1 VPVDCNE
8 RDWLGG
14 RTPGQGSVLLR
25 EPSAKGHVMGAGS
38 GEAATPDAMAGVQS
52 IERAFTV
59 LRELSLG
66 PAGVT
71 DIAERVDLPK
81 STVSRL
87 LSALE
92 AEGAVAQR
100 EVGSDYELGAG
111 LAALADAA
119 NNDANMAA
127 VVRPFLIELSEET
140 GEAAG
145 FVVRSGRNVY
155 WVDNVEQDD
164 VAVQVQDRTG
174 FYAPMHSVPAGLA
187 LLAHLPANEIES
199 YLAQK
204 LERVN
209 PRTITDSD
217 VLRANLRQIVADG
230 LVWSVDDLGDGL
242 TAIDVPFRGASGQ
255 VEGALFVNAP
265 SFRFPDDGDK
275 DRVEALVVDAA
286 QRLSHRFTIH

>member
-1 VPVDCNE
+1 
-8 RDWLGG
+8 
-14 RTPGQGSVLLR
+14 
-25 EPSAKGHVMGAGS
+25 
-38 GEAATPDAMAGVQS
+38 MAGVQS

-71 DIAERVDLPK
+71 EISERVGLPK

-92 AEGAVAQR
+92 SEGAVAQR
-100 EVGSDYELGAG
+100 VTGSDYELGAG

-127 VVRPFLIELSEET
+127 VVRPFLIELSEAT
-140 GEAAG
+140 GESAG

-155 WVDNVEQDD
+155 WVDNVEQ
-164 VAVQVQDRTG
+164 VASAVHVQDRTG
-174 FYAPMHSVPAGLA
+174 FYAPMHSIPAGLA
-187 LLAHLPANEIES
+187 LLAHLPADEIES
-199 YLAQK
+199 YLAQP

-209 PRTITDSD
+209 QRTIAD
-217 VLRANLRQIVADG
+217 VATLRAHLQHIQRDG
-230 LVWSVDDLGDGL
+230 LVWSVDDLGDGI
-242 TAIDVPFRGASGQ
+242 TALDVPFRGASGQ
-255 VEGALFVNAP
+255 FEGALFVNAP
-265 SFRFPDDGDK
+265 SFRFPAEGDK

-286 QRLSHRFTIH
+286 ERLSARFTVH

>member
-1 VPVDCNE
+1 
-8 RDWLGG
+8 
-14 RTPGQGSVLLR
+14 
-25 EPSAKGHVMGAGS
+25 
-38 GEAATPDAMAGVQS
+38 MAGVQS

-92 AEGAVAQR
+92 AEGAVSQR
-100 EVGSDYELGAG
+100 ATGSDYELGAG

-127 VVRPFLIELSEET
+127 VVRPFLIELSEAT
-140 GEAAG
+140 GESAG

-155 WVDNVEQDD
+155 WVDNVEHEES
-164 VAVQVQDRTG
+164 AVQVQDRTG

-187 LLAHLPANEIES
+187 LLAHLPADEIAS
-199 YLAQK
+199 YIAQP

-209 PRTITDSD
+209 QRTIAD
-217 VLRANLRQIVADG
+217 VATLRAHLGQIVADG
-230 LVWSVDDLGDGL
+230 LVWSIDDLGDGI
-242 TAIDVPFRGASGQ
+242 TALDVPFRGASGHY
-255 VEGALFVNAP
+255 EGALFVNAP
-265 SFRFPDDGDK
+265 SYRFPADGDK
-275 DRVEALVVDAA
+275 QRVEALVVDAA
-286 QRLSHRFTIH
+286 RRLSDRFTVH

>member
-1 VPVDCNE
+1 MMARC
-8 RDWLGG
+8 
-14 RTPGQGSVLLR
+14 
-25 EPSAKGHVMGAGS
+25 HVMTMHQV
-38 GEAATPDAMAGVQS
+38 EAATPERMAGVQS

-92 AEGAVAQR
+92 AEGAVAQH
-100 EVGSDYELGAG
+100 EAGTAYELGAG

-187 LLAHLPANEIES
+187 LLAHLPADEIES
-199 YLAQK
+199 YLAQP
-204 LERVN
+204 LERIN
-209 PRTITDSD
+209 KQTITDSD
-217 VLRANLRQIVADG
+217 RLRSHLRQIVADG
-230 LVWSVDDLGDGL
+230 LVWSVDDLGDGI
-242 TAIDVPFRGASGQ
+242 TALDVPFCGATGQ
-255 VEGALFVNAP
+255 VEGALYVNAP
-265 SFRFPDDGDK
+265 SYRFPGDGDK

-286 QRLSHRFTIH
+286 RRLSVRFAIH

>member
-1 VPVDCNE
+1 
-8 RDWLGG
+8 
-14 RTPGQGSVLLR
+14 
-25 EPSAKGHVMGAGS
+25 
-38 GEAATPDAMAGVQS
+38 MAGVQS

-71 DIAERVDLPK
+71 DIAERVGLPK

-100 EVGSDYELGAG
+100 VTGSDYELGAG

-127 VVRPFLIELSEET
+127 VVRPFLIELSET
-140 GEAAG
+140 SGEAAG

-155 WVDNVEQDD
+155 WVDNVEH
-164 VAVQVQDRTG
+164 VSAVQVQDRTG

-187 LLAHLPANEIES
+187 LLAHLPPDEVES
-199 YLAQK
+199 YLAQP

-209 PRTITDSD
+209 QRTITD
-217 VLRANLRQIVADG
+217 VPTLRTHLAQIVTDG
-230 LVWSVDDLGDGL
+230 LVWSIDDLGDGI
-242 TAIDVPFRGASGQ
+242 TALDVPFRGASGQ
-255 VEGALFVNAP
+255 FEGALFVNAP
-265 SFRFPDDGDK
+265 SFRFPAAGDK
-275 DRVEALVVDAA
+275 ERVEALVVDAA
-286 QRLSHRFTIH
+286 QRLSARFTVH

>member
-1 VPVDCNE
+1 
-8 RDWLGG
+8 
-14 RTPGQGSVLLR
+14 
-25 EPSAKGHVMGAGS
+25 M
-38 GEAATPDAMAGVQS
+38 QS

-71 DIAERVDLPK
+71 EIAEQVGLPK
-81 STVSRL
+81 STVSRI

-100 EVGSDYELGAG
+100 DTGSEYELGAG

-127 VVRPFLIELSEET
+127 VVRPFLIELSEAT
-140 GEAAG
+140 GESAG

-155 WVDNVEQDD
+155 WVDSVDD
-164 VAVQVQDRTG
+164 EESAVQVQDRTG

-187 LLAHLPANEIES
+187 LLAHLPPDDIQG
-199 YLAQK
+199 YLAQP

-209 PRTITDSD
+209 QRTITDIATLCAHLD
-217 VLRANLRQIVADG
+217 QIVSDG
-230 LVWSVDDLGDGL
+230 LMWSVDDLGDGI
-242 TAIDVPFRGASGQ
+242 TALDVPFRGASGKF
-255 VEGALFVNAP
+255 EGALFVNGP

-286 QRLSHRFTIH
+286 QRLSDRFTVH

>member
-1 VPVDCNE
+1 
-8 RDWLGG
+8 
-14 RTPGQGSVLLR
+14 
-25 EPSAKGHVMGAGS
+25 
-38 GEAATPDAMAGVQS
+38 MAGVQS

-71 DIAERVDLPK
+71 EIAERVGLPK

-92 AEGAVAQR
+92 TEGAVSQHAAGA
-100 EVGSDYELGAG
+100 EYELGAG

-127 VVRPFLIELSEET
+127 VVRPFLIELSDAT
-140 GEAAG
+140 GESAG

-155 WVDNVEQDD
+155 WVDSVEHEES
-164 VAVQVQDRTG
+164 AVQVQNRTG

-187 LLAHLPANEIES
+187 LLAHLPAHEVNS
-199 YLAQK
+199 YLAQP

-209 PRTITDSD
+209 QRTITDIGT
-217 VLRANLRQIVADG
+217 LRAHLDQILRDG
-230 LVWSVDDLGDGL
+230 LNWSIDDLGDGI
-242 TAIDVPFRGASGQ
+242 TALDVPFRGASGHF
-255 VEGALFVNAP
+255 EGALFVNAP
-265 SFRFPDDGDK
+265 SFRFPAEGDK

-286 QRLSHRFTIH
+286 RRLSERFTVH

>member
-1 VPVDCNE
+1 
-8 RDWLGG
+8 
-14 RTPGQGSVLLR
+14 
-25 EPSAKGHVMGAGS
+25 
-38 GEAATPDAMAGVQS
+38 MAGVQS

-71 DIAERVDLPK
+71 EIAEQVGLPK

-100 EVGSDYELGAG
+100 EMGSEYELGAG

-127 VVRPFLIELSEET
+127 VVRPFLIELSEATRES
-140 GEAAG
+140 AG

-155 WVDNVEQDD
+155 WVDSVDD
-164 VAVQVQDRTG
+164 EESAVQVQDRTG
-174 FYAPMHSVPAGLA
+174 FYAPMHSIPAGLS
-187 LLAHLPANEIES
+187 LLAHLPPEEIQR
-199 YLAQK
+199 YLAQP

-209 PRTITDSD
+209 QRTITD
-217 VLRANLRQIVADG
+217 VATLRKHLDQIVSDG
-230 LVWSVDDLGDGL
+230 LMWSIDDLGDGI
-242 TAIDVPFRGASGQ
+242 TALDVPFRGASGHF
-255 VEGALFVNAP
+255 EGALFVNAP
-265 SFRFPDDGDK
+265 SFRFPADGDK

-286 QRLSHRFTIH
+286 QRLSDRFTVH

>member
-1 VPVDCNE
+1 
-8 RDWLGG
+8 
-14 RTPGQGSVLLR
+14 
-25 EPSAKGHVMGAGS
+25 
-38 GEAATPDAMAGVQS
+38 MAGVQS

-71 DIAERVDLPK
+71 DIAARVGLPK

-92 AEGAVAQR
+92 SEGAVAQHAA
-100 EVGSDYELGAG
+100 GSDYELGAG

-127 VVRPFLIELSEET
+127 VVRPFLIELSEAT

-164 VAVQVQDRTG
+164 IAIHVQDRTG

-187 LLAHLPANEIES
+187 LLAHLPHDEVES
-199 YLAQK
+199 YIAQP
-204 LERVN
+204 LERIN
-209 PRTITDSD
+209 ARTITDPAT
-217 VLRANLRQIVADG
+217 LRAHLEHIVTDG
-230 LVWSVDDLGDGL
+230 LVWSVDDLGDGI
-242 TAIDVPFRGASGQ
+242 TALDVPFRGASGQ
-255 VEGALFVNAP
+255 VEGALYVNAP
-265 SFRFPDDGDK
+265 SFRFPAPGDK
-275 DRVEALVVDAA
+275 DRVEQLVVDAA
-286 QRLSHRFTIH
+286 RRLSARFTVH

>member
-1 VPVDCNE
+1 
-8 RDWLGG
+8 
-14 RTPGQGSVLLR
+14 
-25 EPSAKGHVMGAGS
+25 
-38 GEAATPDAMAGVQS
+38 MAGVQS

-71 DIAERVDLPK
+71 EIAEQVGLPK

-100 EVGSDYELGAG
+100 ETGSEYELGAG

-140 GEAAG
+140 GESAG

-155 WVDNVEQDD
+155 WVDSVDD
-164 VAVQVQDRTG
+164 EESAVQVQNRTG

-187 LLAHLPANEIES
+187 LLAHLPPDEIQR
-199 YLAQK
+199 YLAQP

-209 PRTITDSD
+209 QRTITD
-217 VLRANLRQIVADG
+217 G
-230 LVWSVDDLGDGL
+230 LMWSIDDLGDGI
-242 TAIDVPFRGASGQ
+242 TALDVPFRGASGHF
-255 VEGALFVNAP
+255 EGALFVNAP
-265 SFRFPDDGDK
+265 SFRFPAEGDK

-286 QRLSHRFTIH
+286 QRLSDRFTVH

>member
-1 VPVDCNE
+1 
-8 RDWLGG
+8 
-14 RTPGQGSVLLR
+14 
-25 EPSAKGHVMGAGS
+25 
-38 GEAATPDAMAGVQS
+38 MAGVQS

-71 DIAERVDLPK
+71 DIAERVGLPK

-100 EVGSDYELGAG
+100 SVGADYELGAG

-127 VVRPFLIELSEET
+127 VVRPFLIELSEAT
-140 GEAAG
+140 GESAG

-155 WVDNVEQDD
+155 WVDNVDQ
-164 VAVQVQDRTG
+164 VAAAVHVQNRTG
-174 FYAPMHSVPAGLA
+174 FYAPMHAVPAGLA
-187 LLAHLPANEIES
+187 LLAHLPSDEIES
-199 YLAQK
+199 YLAQP

-209 PRTITDSD
+209 TRTITD
-217 VLRANLRQIVADG
+217 VAGLRARLDQIVADG
-230 LVWSVDDLGDGL
+230 LVWSVDDLGEGI
-242 TAIDVPFRGASGQ
+242 TAVDVPFRGASGHF
-255 VEGALFVNAP
+255 EGALYVNAP
-265 SFRFPDDGDK
+265 TFRFPAAGDK
-275 DRVEALVVDAA
+275 ERVEALIVEAA
-286 QRLSHRFTIH
+286 RRLSSRFTVH

>member
-1 VPVDCNE
+1 
-8 RDWLGG
+8 
-14 RTPGQGSVLLR
+14 
-25 EPSAKGHVMGAGS
+25 
-38 GEAATPDAMAGVQS
+38 MAGVQS
-52 IERAFTV
+52 IERAFAV

-71 DIAERVDLPK
+71 DIAERVGLPK

-92 AEGAVAQR
+92 AEGAVAQHAS
-100 EVGSDYELGAG
+100 GSDYELGAG
-111 LAALADAA
+111 LASLANAA

-127 VVRPFLIELSEET
+127 VVRPFLIELSEAT

-155 WVDNVEQDD
+155 WVDNVEQED

-187 LLAHLPANEIES
+187 LLAHLATDEIES
-199 YLAQK
+199 YLAQP

-209 PRTITDSD
+209 KRTIIDTQT
-217 VLRANLRQIVADG
+217 LRSHLRQIVADG
-230 LVWSVDDLGDGL
+230 LVWSVDDLGDGI
-242 TAIDVPFRGASGQ
+242 TALDVPFRGATGQ
-255 VEGALFVNAP
+255 FEGALFVNAP
-265 SFRFPDDGDK
+265 SYRFPGEGDK
-275 DRVEALVVDAA
+275 DRVEGLVVDAA
-286 QRLSHRFTIH
+286 RRLSDRFTIH

>member
-1 VPVDCNE
+1 
-8 RDWLGG
+8 
-14 RTPGQGSVLLR
+14 
-25 EPSAKGHVMGAGS
+25 
-38 GEAATPDAMAGVQS
+38 MAGVQS

-71 DIAERVDLPK
+71 DIAERVGLPK

-100 EVGSDYELGAG
+100 VTGSDYELGAG

-127 VVRPFLIELSEET
+127 VVRPFLIELSEAT

-155 WVDNVEQDD
+155 WVDNVEHAS
-164 VAVQVQDRTG
+164 AVQVQDRTG

-187 LLAHLPANEIES
+187 LLAHLPPNEVES
-199 YLAQK
+199 YLAQP

-209 PRTITDSD
+209 QRTITDIAT
-217 VLRANLRQIVADG
+217 LRAHLAQVVADG
-230 LVWSVDDLGDGL
+230 LVWSIDDLGDGI
-242 TAIDVPFRGASGQ
+242 TALDVPFKGASGQ
-255 VEGALFVNAP
+255 YEGALFVNAP
-265 SFRFPDDGDK
+265 SFRFPAAGDK

-286 QRLSHRFTIH
+286 RRLSARFTVH

>member
-1 VPVDCNE
+1 MMSVVK
-8 RDWLGG
+8 LG
-14 RTPGQGSVLLR
+14 RS
-25 EPSAKGHVMGAGS
+25 HVAHVTKACRRLQS
-38 GEAATPDAMAGVQS
+38 CYPRSMAGVQS

-71 DIAERVDLPK
+71 EIAEQVGLPK

-100 EVGSDYELGAG
+100 ETGSEYELGAG

-127 VVRPFLIELSEET
+127 VVRPFLIELSEAT
-140 GEAAG
+140 GESAG

-155 WVDNVEQDD
+155 WVDSVDD
-164 VAVQVQDRTG
+164 EESAVQVQDRTG
-174 FYAPMHSVPAGLA
+174 FYAPMHSIPAGLA
-187 LLAHLPANEIES
+187 LLAHLPPDEIQR
-199 YLAQK
+199 YLAQP

-209 PRTITDSD
+209 QRTITD
-217 VLRANLRQIVADG
+217 VATLRAHLDQIVNDG
-230 LVWSVDDLGDGL
+230 LMWSIDDLGDGI
-242 TAIDVPFRGASGQ
+242 TALDVPFRGASGHF
-255 VEGALFVNAP
+255 EGALFVNAP
-265 SFRFPDDGDK
+265 SFRFPAEGDK

-286 QRLSHRFTIH
+286 QRLSDRFTVH

>member
-1 VPVDCNE
+1 MDRNE
-8 RDWLGG
+8 RARANNRTGQHGGARLGK
-14 RTPGQGSVLLR
+14 LN
-25 EPSAKGHVMGAGS
+25 AKRHVIGVGA
-38 GEAATPDAMAGVQS
+38 GEAATPDYMAGVQS

-100 EVGSDYELGAG
+100 EVGSEYELGAG

-127 VVRPFLIELSEET
+127 VVRPFLLELSEET

-155 WVDNVEQDD
+155 WVDNVEPDD
-164 VAVQVQDRTG
+164 IAVQVQDRTG

-187 LLAHLPANEIES
+187 LLAHLPADEIAS
-199 YLAQK
+199 YLAQR

-209 PRTITDSD
+209 PRTITDPA
-217 VLRANLRQIVADG
+217 VLRTHLRQIVADG

-286 QRLSHRFTIH
+286 QRLSDRFTIH

>member
-1 VPVDCNE
+1 
-8 RDWLGG
+8 
-14 RTPGQGSVLLR
+14 
-25 EPSAKGHVMGAGS
+25 
-38 GEAATPDAMAGVQS
+38 MAGVQS
-52 IERAFTV
+52 IERAFKV

-71 DIAERVDLPK
+71 DIADRVGLPK

-92 AEGAVAQR
+92 AEGAVAQHAT
-100 EVGSDYELGAG
+100 GADYELGAG
-111 LAALADAA
+111 LAALADAV

-127 VVRPFLIELSEET
+127 VVRPFLIELSDAT
-140 GEAAG
+140 GESAG

-155 WVDNVEQDD
+155 WVDNVEQED

-187 LLAHLPANEIES
+187 LLAHLPADEIES
-199 YLAQK
+199 YLAQS

-209 PRTITDSD
+209 KQTITDSD
-217 VLRANLRQIVADG
+217 TLRSHLRQIVEDG
-230 LVWSVDDLGDGL
+230 LVWSVDDLGDGI
-242 TAIDVPFRGASGQ
+242 TALDVPFRGASGH
-255 VEGALFVNAP
+255 VEGALYVNAP
-265 SFRFPDDGDK
+265 SFRFPAHDDK

-286 QRLSHRFTIH
+286 QRLSERFTVH